1 MVSPTLVYCGRLGR
15 ASEARERTER
25 RGLPLVLALL
35 LLLLMLMLL
44 LLLVLLYL
52 RGANADAGRVL
63 WLFVCRDLRLGA
75 PLVTP
80 PPLLLLIL
88 LMLLP

>member
-1 MVSPTLVYCGRLGR
+1 
-15 ASEARERTER
+15 
-25 RGLPLVLALL
+25 
-35 LLLLMLMLL
+35 MLMLL